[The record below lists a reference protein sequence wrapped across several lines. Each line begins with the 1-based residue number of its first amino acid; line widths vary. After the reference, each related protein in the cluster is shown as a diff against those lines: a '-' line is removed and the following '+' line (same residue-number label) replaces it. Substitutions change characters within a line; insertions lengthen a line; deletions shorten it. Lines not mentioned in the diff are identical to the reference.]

1 MVTQL
6 LVVEED
12 ARDDQRA
19 GQTATPGLVDTCD
32 VAQAELPVEL
42 EEAPSSVLRA

>member
-1 MVTQL
+1 MIAQP

-12 ARDDQRA
+12 ARNDQRA
-19 GQTATPGLVDTCD
+19 GETATAGLVDACD

-42 EEAPSSVLRA
+42 EEAPSSRLRA